1 MRISGALRRVT
12 LARPR
17 GSGPSSRKP
26 RNLVNIRSHYAR
38 GFDAYTQQ
46 RPNKLAQATRNS
58 VHEGNSRLWALPPG
72 VRYIG
77 HKGVDKGAKT

>member
-26 RNLVNIRSHYAR
+26 RNLVNIALYAGSTR
-38 GFDAYTQQ
+38 HAYTQQ
-46 RPNKLAQATRNS
+46 RPNEAGQATRNS

-72 VRYIG
+72 VRYIC
-77 HKGVDKGAKT
+77 HKGAKT

>member
-26 RNLVNIRSHYAR
+26 RNLVNIALRR
-38 GFDAYTQQ
+38 GFDDDAYTQQ
-46 RPNKLAQATRNS
+46 RPNKLVKLPATVFMKETPVCGRC
-58 VHEGNSRLWALPPG
+58 RLGCA
-72 VRYIG
+72 I
-77 HKGVDKGAKT
+77 

>member
-26 RNLVNIRSHYAR
+26 RNLVNIAQI
-38 GFDAYTQQ
+38 DAYTQQ
-46 RPNKLAQATRNS
+46 FPNKLVKLPNS

-72 VRYIG
+72 VRYRP
-77 HKGVDKGAKT
+77 

>member
-26 RNLVNIRSHYAR
+26 RNLVNIALY

-46 RPNKLAQATRNS
+46 FPNKLVKLPNS

-77 HKGVDKGAKT
+77 HKGAKT